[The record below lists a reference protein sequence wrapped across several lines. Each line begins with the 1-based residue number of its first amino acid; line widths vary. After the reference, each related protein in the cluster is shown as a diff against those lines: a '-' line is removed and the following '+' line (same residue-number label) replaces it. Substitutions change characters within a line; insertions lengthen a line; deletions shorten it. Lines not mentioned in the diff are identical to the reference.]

1 GFIHGPGNDGVIKL
15 VADAGRDV
23 LIGATSAG
31 PHGGEVLSM
40 LALAVH
46 ARLPLATLRSMIYAF
61 PTFHRGVLDALAD
74 L

>member
-1 GFIHGPGNDGVIKL
+1 M
-15 VADAGRDV
+15 
-23 LIGATSAG
+23 GATSVG

-46 ARLPLATLRSMIYAF
+46 AQVTVDDLRGMIYAY
-61 PTFHRGVLDALAD
+61 PTFHKGVEDALGELD